1 MPAPDLAR
9 PSKVE
14 AKLITQRPINA
25 TAITVV
31 TCPANAIIRLR
42 TMYVTNTL
50 STSQV
55 FTLSINR
62 GTIGGGG
69 GFQMHAGV
77 TIPARTLF
85 NATTIDDAVYLEEG
99 DSIAFSQTATSA
111 ALKIFVSYELVT

>member
-14 AKLITQRPINA
+14 AKLITRAPANA
-25 TAITVV
+25 TAITVL
-31 TCPANAIIRLR
+31 TCPANATIRLR

-50 STSQV
+50 TTAQV

-69 GFQMHAGV
+69 SFNMHAGV
-77 TIPARTLF
+77 TIPAKTLF

-99 DSIAFSQTATSA
+99 DSIAFAQASSTA
-111 ALKIFVSYELVT
+111 ALNLFVSYELVT